1 MLRTAFL
8 ILLTLSKTLL
18 LEHRYTNEDTALRRA
33 EDVSVVLMGLGSI
46 GFHSLWHH
54 GSLTSF
60 GRGTWP
66 FQTSLHW
73 HKAQPNMPRRNSS
86 LLICKKNVLS

>member
-8 ILLTLSKTLL
+8 VPLTLSKTLL
-18 LEHRYTNEDTALRRA
+18 LEHRYTNEDTAQRRA
-33 EDVSVVLMGLGSI
+33 EDVSVVRMGLGST

-54 GSLTSF
+54 GYRATL
-60 GRGTWP
+60 GKDRWP
-66 FQTSLHW
+66 FQTLSHR
-73 HKAQPNMPRRNSS
+73 HKAQPNMPRRNNS